1 MIKVYCDGSTTKVC
15 FIIEGQKPFVGDA
28 LEDGGKVTNNE
39 GEYYALM
46 LALQEAKH
54 QGIKD
59 VELISD
65 SQLIINQLNLD
76 VLGIPI
82 YKAKEQRLRDLRNLV
97 WSLAKQFNSVKYTW
111 QPRNNPAGK
120 VLERIKNVET

>member
-1 MIKVYCDGSTTKVC
+1 MKKIFCDGSTTKVC
-15 FIIEGQKPFVGDA
+15 FIIEGQKPFVANA

-46 LALQEAKH
+46 LALQEAKR
-54 QGIKD
+54 QGVKD
-59 VELISD
+59 VELVSD
-65 SQLIINQLNLD
+65 SQLIIRQLNLD

-97 WSLAKQFNSVKYTW
+97 WSLAKQFNSVTYTW

-120 VLERIKNVET
+120 LLERIGKDGR

>member
-1 MIKVYCDGSTTKVC
+1 MITKIFCDGSTSKVC
-15 FIIEGQKPFVGDA
+15 FVIEGQKPFLVDA

-39 GEYYALM
+39 GEYFALL
-46 LALQEAKH
+46 LALQEAHK

-65 SQLIINQLNLD
+65 SQLIIRQLTLNE
-76 VLGIPI
+76 LGIPI
-82 YKAKEQRLRDLRNLV
+82 YKTKEERLKNLRNLV
-97 WSLAKQFNSVKYTW
+97 WSTAKQFNSVTYTW

-120 VLERIKNVET
+120 ILDSLK